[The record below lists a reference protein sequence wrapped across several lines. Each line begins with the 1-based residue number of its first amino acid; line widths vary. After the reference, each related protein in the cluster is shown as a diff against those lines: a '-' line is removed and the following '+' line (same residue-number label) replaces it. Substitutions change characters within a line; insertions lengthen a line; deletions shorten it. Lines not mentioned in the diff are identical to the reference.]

1 MLTTED
7 LLSELE
13 QEAQTTRRVL
23 ERVPEGK
30 LSWRPH
36 EKARTL
42 GQLAMHVAT
51 VPGGVAELFGGP
63 SPAQVPDF
71 ADPPA
76 NKCCRTS
83 SSVGAEYCESENC
96 SRRHGPSGVERNLAF
111 DEGRP

>member
-1 MLTTED
+1 
-7 LLSELE
+7 
-13 QEAQTTRRVL
+13 VL
-23 ERVPEGK
+23 ERVPESK

-63 SPAQVPDF
+63 SPAQVPQF

-76 NKCCRTS
+76 NSAAELLPALEQSIAKAKT
-83 SSVGAEYCESENC
+83 VLGAM
-96 SRRHGPSGVERNLAF
+96 
-111 DEGRP
+111 D